1 MNSIIDILAATPPAV
16 EAEGGGV
23 VSDIAG
29 TFKVQWPFFIS
40 QCISFLIVCLL
51 LAKFAFRPIQKML
64 EQRSQRIAD
73 GEEKLKKIEQQLAD
87 SEKRTTEAIAKAN
100 DDAKRLIEEAK
111 ESAVMLSEQKAQEA
125 VSQAQQI
132 LSKAEVAARAERE
145 QMATELRK
153 EFGRLVATTTANV
166 TGKVLTDA
174 DRQRINE
181 EALANIE
188 S

>member
-1 MNSIIDILAATPPAV
+1 MNSIIDILATAPTGA

-23 VSDIAG
+23 VSDIAA

-51 LAKFAFRPIQKML
+51 LAKFAFGPIQKML
-64 EQRSQRIAD
+64 ERRSNRIAE
-73 GEEKLKKIEQQLAD
+73 GEDKLERIEQQLAD
-87 SEKRTTEAIAKAN
+87 SEKRTAEAIAKAN
-100 DDAKRLIEEAK
+100 DDAKRLIGEAK

-125 VSQAQQI
+125 VGQAQQI
-132 LSKAEVAARAERE
+132 IAKAETAAKAERD

-153 EFGRLVATTTANV
+153 EFGRLVANTTAQV

-174 DRQRINE
+174 DRSRINE
-181 EALANIE
+181 EALAKIE

>member
-1 MNSIIDILAATPPAV
+1 MNSIIDILATAPTGA

-23 VSDIAG
+23 VSDIAA

-73 GEEKLKKIEQQLAD
+73 GEEKLKQIEQQLAD
-87 SEKRTTEAIAKAN
+87 SEKRTTAAIAKAN
-100 DDAKRLIEEAK
+100 DDARRLIAEAK

-125 VSQAQQI
+125 VGQAQQI